1 MKFMITALC
10 LMLSHSAMSM
20 TDFNDQEMETETLIK
35 EAEES
40 ESACEIYIGVAIQWA
55 ENKVNYEYGV
65 IFAKPEDRDEAE
77 RKLANAKEQAAKYKT
92 LAIETCDK

>member
-1 MKFMITALC
+1 MILMITALC
-10 LMLSHSAMSM
+10 LMLSCSAMSM
-20 TDFNDQEMETETLIK
+20 IVYNEQEMETETSIK

-77 RKLANAKEQAAKYKT
+77 RKLANAKEQAAKYKA